1 MAAPEAA
8 WNRVDVP
15 WPACS
20 GAVAVTAQHPAV
32 SCLPA
37 LRRRCVG
44 ALKRLSGPGLA
55 AEGRVLRALL
65 YVFHSRLLRHRPYL
79 AMQQVEQCLK
89 RLWKMNLV
97 GCIETLAEL
106 IPRKNK
112 AQAQAECL
120 VPSQPMLETVAV
132 KVLGGCKL
140 ILRLLDCCCKAFLLS
155 VKHLCSEEFILLNT
169 VASGLL
175 SRLWIQYRC
184 VLRSL
189 ISLYGVLSTS
199 LHLVS
204 ETQQMP
210 YIKGFT
216 FPSDISSFLG
226 VNLSSEVKKQKAKM
240 LTAKR
245 PTGWLKKLFPTT
257 SEAVSKVGRKRGFV
271 TSASAVKNHSIPAD
285 DIGEPVLA
293 TRDGRGNQLWFD
305 VKSLLRPSRPPIQGG
320 RCMTS
325 KAFKETS
332 VSLSSSV
339 AKLQHAGP
347 LIQMFQTATSFGEL
361 SEALRKAILWCKGN
375 KLKSAA
381 YFLRSKLL
389 KSNRLHHV
397 EAQGCSLQKKL
408 CCVKT
413 TLCKYLLCGSQ
424 NTRWP
429 RQFFQRRVKFS
440 KCSKRILKTVQ
451 QKHSELF
458 GDHVSSVSPIVRPS
472 SWKGCPIIHT
482 ASVKESTAET
492 PKQLLLKESPKSA
505 HKDSV
510 DVDIDSIFAA
520 MGV

>member
-15 WPACS
+15 WPAGS
-20 GAVAVTAQHPAV
+20 SAVAVAAQHPAV

-44 ALKRLSGPGLA
+44 ALKWLSGPGLA

-65 YVFHSRLLRHRPYL
+65 YVFHSRLLRHRSYL

-106 IPRKNK
+106 IPR
-112 AQAQAECL
+112 
-120 VPSQPMLETVAV
+120 
-132 KVLGGCKL
+132 
-140 ILRLLDCCCKAFLLS
+140 
-155 VKHLCSEEFILLNT
+155 
-169 VASGLL
+169 
-175 SRLWIQYRC
+175 IQYRC
-184 VLRSL
+184 VLQSL

-216 FPSDISSFLG
+216 FPSDISTFLG
-226 VNLSSEVKKQKAKM
+226 VDLSSEVKKQAKM
-240 LTAKR
+240 FTAKR
-245 PTGWLKKLFPTT
+245 PTSWLKKLFPTA
-257 SEAVSKVGRKRGFV
+257 SEAVSKVGKKRRFV
-271 TSASAVKNHSIPAD
+271 TYASAVEKHSIPVD
-285 DIGEPVLA
+285 DIGEPVVA
-293 TRDGRGNQLWFD
+293 TRDSRGNHPWFD
-305 VKSLLRPSRPPIQGG
+305 VKSLLRPSRPSIQGG

-325 KAFKETS
+325 KPFRKTS

-339 AKLQHAGP
+339 AKLHHAGP
-347 LIQMFQTATSFGEL
+347 LVQMFQTAASFGEL

-375 KLKSAA
+375 KLKSEA

-413 TLCKYLLCGSQ
+413 TLCKYLLYGSQ
-424 NTRWP
+424 NIRWP
-429 RQFFQRRVKFS
+429 RQYRGGWFFRRRVKFS
-440 KCSKRILKTVQ
+440 KCSKRTLKTVQ

-458 GDHVSSVSPIVRPS
+458 GDHMSSVSPIVRPS
-472 SWKGCPIIHT
+472 SQKGCPIIHT
-482 ASVKESTAET
+482 ASVKQSTAGT
-492 PKQLLLKESPKSA
+492 PKQLLLKESPRSV
-505 HKDSV
+505 HNDSEN
-510 DVDIDSIFAA
+510 VDIDSIFAV

>member
-1 MAAPEAA
+1 
-8 WNRVDVP
+8 
-15 WPACS
+15 
-20 GAVAVTAQHPAV
+20 
-32 SCLPA
+32 
-37 LRRRCVG
+37 
-44 ALKRLSGPGLA
+44 
-55 AEGRVLRALL
+55 
-65 YVFHSRLLRHRPYL
+65 
-79 AMQQVEQCLK
+79 
-89 RLWKMNLV
+89 MNLV

-106 IPRKNK
+106 IPR
-112 AQAQAECL
+112 
-120 VPSQPMLETVAV
+120 
-132 KVLGGCKL
+132 
-140 ILRLLDCCCKAFLLS
+140 
-155 VKHLCSEEFILLNT
+155 
-169 VASGLL
+169 
-175 SRLWIQYRC
+175 IQYRC
-184 VLRSL
+184 VLQSL

-216 FPSDISSFLG
+216 FPSAISSFLG

-245 PTGWLKKLFPTT
+245 PTSWLKKLFPTT
-257 SEAVSKVGRKRGFV
+257 SEAVSKVGKKRGFV

-293 TRDGRGNQLWFD
+293 TRDSRGNHLWFD

-325 KAFKETS
+325 KPFKEAS

-347 LIQMFQTATSFGEL
+347 LVQMFRTAASFGEL

-397 EAQGCSLQKKL
+397 ESQGCSLQKKL

-424 NTRWP
+424 NMRWL
-429 RQFFQRRVKFS
+429 RQYHGAWFFQRRAKFS

-472 SWKGCPIIHT
+472 SWQGCPIIHT
-482 ASVKESTAET
+482 ASVKQSTAET
-492 PKQLLLKESPKSA
+492 PQQLPLKESPKSV
-505 HKDSV
+505 HKDSEN
-510 DVDIDSIFAA
+510 VDIDSIFAA